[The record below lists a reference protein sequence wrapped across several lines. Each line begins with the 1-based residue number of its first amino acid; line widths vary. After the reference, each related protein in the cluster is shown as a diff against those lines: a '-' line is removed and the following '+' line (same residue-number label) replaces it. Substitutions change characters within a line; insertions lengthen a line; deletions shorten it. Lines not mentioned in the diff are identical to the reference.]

1 MSDVLKEYANAD
13 FGFSAIDE
21 ETYKAKQATSEDT
34 PPSVDEND
42 VQRVV
47 LNSIKPLED
56 KLDTLLKRRAVED
69 DGTIA
74 QAAAQAREE
83 VTSKLN
89 QLEELVMPLYAN
101 LLKTSEKEYIHW
113 PNRKER
119 LEAEMKKIL
128 AITRG

>member
-21 ETYKAKQATSEDT
+21 ETYKAKQTAAEDT

-42 VQRVV
+42 IQRVV

-56 KLDTLLKRRAVED
+56 KVDTLLKRKAIED

-74 QAAAQAREE
+74 QAAAQ
-83 VTSKLN
+83 
-89 QLEELVMPLYAN
+89 
-101 LLKTSEKEYIHW
+101 EK
-113 PNRKER
+113 
-119 LEAEMKKIL
+119 
-128 AITRG
+128 

>member
-1 MSDVLKEYANAD
+1 MSDVLKEYESAD

-21 ETYKAKQATSEDT
+21 ETYKAKQTSSEATPS
-34 PPSVDEND
+34 SVDEND

-56 KLDTLLKRRAVED
+56 KLDSLLKRKSIED

-74 QAAAQAREE
+74 EAALQAREE
-83 VTSKLN
+83 VLGKLR

-101 LLKTSEKEYIHW
+101 LLKTSDKEYIHW